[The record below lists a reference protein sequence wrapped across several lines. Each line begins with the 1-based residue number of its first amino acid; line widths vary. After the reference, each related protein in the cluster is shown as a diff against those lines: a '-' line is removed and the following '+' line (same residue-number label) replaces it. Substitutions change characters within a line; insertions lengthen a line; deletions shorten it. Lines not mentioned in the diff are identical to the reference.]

1 MAAVRGND
9 RVGESKMLHI
19 LNVLICALRGH
30 RWKTVQRRTYNDV
43 EWFPQRICDRCGA
56 TKW

>member
-1 MAAVRGND
+1 
-9 RVGESKMLHI
+9 MLHI